1 MWHEGLTVAWL
12 TQAYRLSSSF
22 SNYQIDALITLALRT
37 RPGTIHLYYSLE
49 PVAMLLL
56 RGKLPAS
63 LC

>member
-1 MWHEGLTVAWL
+1 MAWL
-12 TQAYRLSSSF
+12 TQVYRLSSSF

-56 RGKLPAS
+56 RGKLLAS